1 MVTVDNREPQD
12 VHEYYLG
19 TWEFRNPTIRVVSA
33 TLEIHDDKIGRAI
46 RKALHNPKGQTQYA
60 YGGLV
65 VKVKEV
71 KVGSRGS

>member
-12 VHEYYLG
+12 VHDYYLG
-19 TWEFRNPTIRVVSA
+19 TWEFTHPAKRVVNA
-33 TLEIHDDKIGRAI
+33 TLEIHDAKIGRAI
-46 RKALHNPKGQTQYA
+46 RKALHNPKGRTQYA